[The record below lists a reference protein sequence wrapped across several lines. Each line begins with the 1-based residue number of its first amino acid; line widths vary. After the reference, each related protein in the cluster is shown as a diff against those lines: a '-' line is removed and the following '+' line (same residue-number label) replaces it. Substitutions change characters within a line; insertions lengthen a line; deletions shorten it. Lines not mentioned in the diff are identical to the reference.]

1 MQAGKGL
8 ALEVA
13 HGKGS
18 GLCQSAPTGSGAPS
32 VLLKEFKSVTNLGM
46 QEIEVEGRVMK
57 RVQLFECRSL
67 R

>member
-1 MQAGKGL
+1 M
-8 ALEVA
+8 A

-18 GLCQSAPTGSGAPS
+18 GLCQSAPTGSGAPP